1 MSAGAPPPQ
10 PHRHLLAAVLLLVVS
25 LDQATKAAVRVH
37 LELGETIPL
46 LAPILELTHVENRG
60 IAWGLL
66 KNSGWR
72 LPFMTIVSLLT
83 FVVLAAWF
91 RRLQAEERSLAWTLS
106 LLMAGA
112 VGNFAD
118 RLLYREV
125 TDFVAVIAPRWLGG
139 QWPIFNVA
147 DIAITAGIA
156 LFAWN
161 LLFRQVPEPEKP

>member
-1 MSAGAPPPQ
+1 M
-10 PHRHLLAAVLLLVVS
+10 LLVVVS

-37 LELGETIPL
+37 LELGETIPIL
-46 LAPILELTHVENRG
+46 GSVLELTHAENRG

-72 LPFMTIVSLLT
+72 LPFMTVVSLLT

-91 RRLQAEERSLAWTLS
+91 RRLGVGERALAWTLS

-112 VGNFAD
+112 LGNFGD

-125 TDFVAVIAPRWLGG
+125 TDFVAVILPEWLGG
-139 QWPIFNVA
+139 RWPVFNVA

-156 LFAWN
+156 LFCWN
-161 LLFRQVPEPEKP
+161 LFVHQVPESESS